1 MPEIIKIVHSD
12 KRYKEALALRQL
24 ILRDPLNMK
33 YTEKELEHD
42 KIMIYF
48 GYDDNGEI
56 LGVVGLEKLSPIKAQ
71 LRQMAVHDKLQG
83 KGVGR
88 QLVRF
93 LEDYCRKEGMKE
105 IQLDARYPA
114 RGFYAKLGYS
124 EFGEIYEKIGI
135 DHIDMKKML

>member
-1 MPEIIKIVHSD
+1 M
-12 KRYKEALALRQL
+12 RQL